1 MKKAIVLMMIL
12 FVAITVCA
20 CGVDT
25 NAVDDELQGTWLW
38 ISDTGLMEI
47 HYIFNDGEVRVVDF
61 LFGEKN
67 DEAKGSYEIR
77 GKNIVIDYA
86 DRGTVKL
93 SYRYENDELI
103 LGTEDIEFT
112 KWY

>member
-1 MKKAIVLMMIL
+1 MKKIIVLMLAL
-12 FVAITVCA
+12 FLAFTMCA

-47 HYIFNDGEVRVVDF
+47 HYSFMDGEVTVVDF

-67 DEAKGSYEIR
+67 DVVKGSYEIK

-86 DRGTVKL
+86 DRDTVKL